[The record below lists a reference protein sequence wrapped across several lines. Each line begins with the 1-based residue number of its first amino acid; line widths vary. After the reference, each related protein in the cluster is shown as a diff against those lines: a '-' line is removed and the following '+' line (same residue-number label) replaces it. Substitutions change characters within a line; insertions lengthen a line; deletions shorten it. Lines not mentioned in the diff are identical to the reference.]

1 MTQPGQ
7 ASRPHASFRFA
18 VEIAG
23 MTQAIFNECSG
34 LSAQTEVFE
43 FKEGGLNGYSH
54 KLPGRTTY
62 SNITLK
68 RGMTD
73 SNTLW
78 TWYQDVIAKKDKSAA
93 LKDISIIQ
101 YRDDYTEVYRWNLT
115 GAFPVRWTGPGFTAG
130 TSAEAV
136 ESFELAFGD
145 VQMVKQ

>member
-7 ASRPHASFRFA
+7 VTRPNSAFRFA
-18 VEIAG
+18 VEVEG
-23 MTQAIFNECSG
+23 LTQAVFNECSG
-34 LSAQTEVFE
+34 LSGQTEVYE

-54 KLPGRTTY
+54 KLPGRTTF

-73 SNTLW
+73 STDLW
-78 TWYQDVIAKKDKSAA
+78 NWYQDVISKRDKSAT

-101 YRDDYTEVYRWNLT
+101 YRDDFTEVYRWNLT
-115 GAFPVRWTGPGFTAG
+115 AAFPVRWTGPSFQAG
-130 TSAEAV
+130 SSAEAV

-145 VQMVKQ
+145 VQLVKR